1 MEQIEMLVSQQ
12 NQGAF
17 WGARMEMHCFLDSLS
32 IGVMNMNDVD
42 KITGF
47 LDSIAFSDGSAGN
60 SKRNDIDKEGF
71 FYHTTQKAWGGM
83 ALFNNDIARY
93 RNHLMCELCIR
104 YEITVLYSVVM
115 PTHTHDVL
123 YSKNWRN
130 ISDMYRVLN
139 SSLVRYVSHRYPQRK
154 GLRLFCERPQYTVIR
169 EMLHLF
175 FLGKYVEDNASSREG
190 EGKGVPYSCFWMFEN
205 GHFQPPYNKDIYE
218 TLFGIPFKEL
228 YMSSIRRIRRR
239 RFGLKLSVGLAPGLL
254 R

>member
-1 MEQIEMLVSQQ
+1 
-12 NQGAF
+12 
-17 WGARMEMHCFLDSLS
+17 
-32 IGVMNMNDVD
+32 
-42 KITGF
+42 
-47 LDSIAFSDGSAGN
+47 
-60 SKRNDIDKEGF
+60 
-71 FYHTTQKAWGGM
+71 M

-228 YMSSIRRIRRR
+228 YEFYKAHSKKEVWLEAQR
-239 RFGLKLSVGLAPGLL
+239 RFGDWTPEMNSKVFGFSVP
-254 R
+254 